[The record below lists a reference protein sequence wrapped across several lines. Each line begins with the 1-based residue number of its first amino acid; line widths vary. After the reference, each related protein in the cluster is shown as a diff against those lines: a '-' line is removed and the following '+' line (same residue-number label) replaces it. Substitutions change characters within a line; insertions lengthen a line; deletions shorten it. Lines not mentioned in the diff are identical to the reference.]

1 MQIQLQKV
9 YQLLLTAAGLAMLAI
24 VMALNHYHPHN
35 QGIADITKTFIYNRL
50 GINTADST
58 GPSGLGYV
66 STLPVAPQDKTK
78 ITQDNP
84 ANTDDNASNQTPQ
97 EDSQPANSSDQQVEI
112 QDPAKVNSSNKTN
125 DKEKPSQQTK
135 Q

>member
-50 GINTADST
+50 GINTANGT
-58 GPSGLGYV
+58 GPSDLGYV
-66 STLPVAPQDKTK
+66 STLPVAPSQNKTK

-84 ANTDDNASNQTPQ
+84 ANTGDNASNQTPQ
-97 EDSQPANSSDQQVEI
+97 E
-112 QDPAKVNSSNKTN
+112 
-125 DKEKPSQQTK
+125 
-135 Q
+135 